1 MLFFEACTNDGDCK
15 RPGAP
20 RCNAKVCRGM
30 FKSVAIMKQ
39 NNKRFLGMMIEFF
52 NQTSKNF
59 AGCKEDTDC
68 IDGFACQE
76 PGFCGKKTYSIKEHI
91 LFG

>member
-1 MLFFEACTNDGDCK
+1 
-15 RPGAP
+15 
-20 RCNAKVCRGM
+20 
-30 FKSVAIMKQ
+30 
-39 NNKRFLGMMIEFF
+39 MMIEFF

-91 LFG
+91 LFGLKTWFPMFIIQFNQWFNSAVWSIEFKLR